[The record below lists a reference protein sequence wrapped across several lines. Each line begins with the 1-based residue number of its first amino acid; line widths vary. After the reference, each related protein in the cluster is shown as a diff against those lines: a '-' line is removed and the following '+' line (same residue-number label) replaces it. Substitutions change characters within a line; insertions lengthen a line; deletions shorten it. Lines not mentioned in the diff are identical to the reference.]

1 MTQNAPSSV
10 CGLCLIFPVRG
21 KLRSGERGGQCEC
34 PGAAVTKDPKQGIKR
49 SKFALLQFGGR
60 KSKIMVSAGPQGNT
74 FFVSSSFWRPW
85 RPLTCG
91 HIPPVCASVSSG
103 PLPCLFLTNFSL
115 LTRNQA
121 PYTGA
126 HAALTRPPLYL
137 WLQRLYFQG
146 RSPSHVPGGRVFWG
160 HLSPF
165 PDGSVGKKVPANAG
179 EASLIPESGRSPREG
194 NGNPLQH
201 SCKRNPMDR
210 RAWWAAVHGVAKN
223 QTRFSD

>member
-1 MTQNAPSSV
+1 M
-10 CGLCLIFPVRG
+10 
-21 KLRSGERGGQCEC
+21 
-34 PGAAVTKDPKQGIKR
+34 TKDPKQRIKR
-49 SKFALLQFGGR
+49 SKFALLQVGGR
-60 KSKIMVSAGPQGNT
+60 KSKIKVSAGLQGHT

-91 HIPPVCASVSSG
+91 HIPPVGASVSSG

-146 RSPSHVPGGRVFWG
+146 RSPSQILGGRVFLG

-165 PDGSVGKKVPANAG
+165 PDGSVVKKVPANAG
-179 EASLIPESGRSPREG
+179 EASLIPELGRSPREG
-194 NGNPLQH
+194 NGSLLQY
-201 SCKRNPMDR
+201 SCKGSTMDR
-210 RAWWAAVHGVAKN
+210 RA
-223 QTRFSD
+223 